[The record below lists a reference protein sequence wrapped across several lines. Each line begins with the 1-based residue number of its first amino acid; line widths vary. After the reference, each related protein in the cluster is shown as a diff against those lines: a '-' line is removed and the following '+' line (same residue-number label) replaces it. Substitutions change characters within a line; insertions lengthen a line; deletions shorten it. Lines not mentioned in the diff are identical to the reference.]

1 MTCAELEELA
11 AELALGT
18 VSGAERAVALD
29 HLSGCAACRRLVD
42 ELSRVADTMLLLAPV
57 AEPPAGFESKVLGRM
72 GVPVAAGRRRMP
84 RRRLLVSV
92 AAVAMVAAL
101 AAAGGALLD
110 GDRGASEIRTALAV
124 DDQGRWTCRLT
135 VYGESPA
142 WLVVSLDRID
152 GSNSSYSVEAVLA
165 GRTDPV
171 PVGTFTL
178 RDGHGTLA
186 TTTDL
191 PVDDLRSV
199 QVVDGGGRVRYVV
212 PLPA

>member
-1 MTCAELEELA
+1 VTCAELEELA

-72 GVPVAAGRRRMP
+72 GVAVATGRRRMP

-92 AAVAMVAAL
+92 AAVALVAAL
-101 AAAGGALLD
+101 AGAGGALLD
-110 GDRGASEIRTALAV
+110 ADRGSPEIRTALAV

-142 WLVVSLDRID
+142 WLVVSLDRTD

-171 PVGTFTL
+171 SVGTFTL

-191 PVDDLRSV
+191 PVEDVRSV
-199 QVVDGGGRVRYVV
+199 RVVDGGGRVRYVV